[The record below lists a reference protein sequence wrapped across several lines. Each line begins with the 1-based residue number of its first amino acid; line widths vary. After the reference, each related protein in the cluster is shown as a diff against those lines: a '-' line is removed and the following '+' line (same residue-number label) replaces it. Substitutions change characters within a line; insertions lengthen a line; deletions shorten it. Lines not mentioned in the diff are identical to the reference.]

1 MRKFIQSFGYAWNGI
16 RHGIGAEQN
25 AKLHLV
31 SAIIVIVAG
40 FMTGLS
46 QSEWFIVIILIC
58 GMLALELMNSA
69 VERVVDL
76 LTTERHPLAKQAK
89 DLAAGA
95 VLVYAIGS
103 AIIGLI
109 LFIPKWFN

>member
-1 MRKFIQSFGYAWNGI
+1 MRKFIQSFVHAWNGI
-16 RHGIGAEQN
+16 SYGIGAERN
-25 AKLHLV
+25 AKVHV
-31 SAIIVIVAG
+31 MAAIVVIVTG

-69 VERVVDL
+69 VERVVNL
-76 LTTERHPLAKQAK
+76 LTTERHILAKQAK

-103 AIIGLI
+103 AIIGLL

>member
-1 MRKFIQSFGYAWNGI
+1 MRKFIQSFVYAWNGI
-16 RHGIGAEQN
+16 CYGIGAERN
-25 AKLHLV
+25 AKVHLI
-31 SAIIVIVAG
+31 SAIIVIIAG

-46 QSEWFIVIILIC
+46 LLEWFIVIILIC

-69 VERVVDL
+69 VERVVNL
-76 LTTERHPLAKQAK
+76 LTIERHILAKQAK

-103 AIIGLI
+103 AIIGLL

>member
-1 MRKFIQSFGYAWNGI
+1 MQKFLQSFVYAWNGI
-16 RHGIGAEQN
+16 CHGVEVERN
-25 AKLHLV
+25 VKFHLT
-31 SAIIVIVAG
+31 AAFIVIVAG

-46 QSEWFIVIILIC
+46 QLEWFVIIILIC

-95 VLVYAIGS
+95 VLIYAIGS